1 MENLQDKWKISNLP
15 KSMLFSGSSE
25 INRTKVRESYAT
37 EWIYE
42 DVGDKISAS
51 QFGGLRTR
59 NIFIH

>member
-1 MENLQDKWKISNLP
+1 
-15 KSMLFSGSSE
+15 MLFSGSSE
-25 INRTKVRESYAT
+25 INRTKGRESYAT

-42 DVGDKISAS
+42 DVGDEISAS